1 VSGIGGRANITKRYL
16 VHVAGFN
23 LSVVLRKLLGF
34 GTPRGFASAPE
45 GLFAAILVLWA
56 TIRAVS
62 VALLCQPH
70 IRSSPA
76 AMLNGD
82 SHQIGWRNQALFESV
97 RSTGLYVRFWVM
109 CGEEPA
115 LVDRN
120 GLGLEDRLAA

>member
-1 VSGIGGRANITKRYL
+1 
-16 VHVAGFN
+16 
-23 LSVVLRKLLGF
+23 
-34 GTPRGFASAPE
+34 
-45 GLFAAILVLWA
+45 
-56 TIRAVS
+56 
-62 VALLCQPH
+62 
-70 IRSSPA
+70 
-76 AMLNGD
+76 MLNGD